1 LVAENPCSRA
11 EQERKRDLKMDDVKT
26 IIRTLPMGT
35 ALAIIYKRVFWS
47 NIDENVGLERKKQD
61 GQWNNSR
68 GEEDPLKL

>member
-1 LVAENPCSRA
+1 
-11 EQERKRDLKMDDVKT
+11 
-26 IIRTLPMGT
+26 
-35 ALAIIYKRVFWS
+35 VFWS